1 MAPASR
7 GGGGR
12 RSAKADRAGARR
24 YPRSVRVNKVLRQ
37 VLAEALERLVAV
49 DERLSLLT
57 VTDVDSDPEFY
68 TATVLFASLTEE
80 QLAGLA
86 DARVRLQAEI
96 GRQVRLKRTPLLS
109 FAADPAVASGNRIE
123 EILRD
128 LDRSGGLGD
137 RNGESSPT
145 ESGDSDSAG
154 PMPS

>member
-1 MAPASR
+1 MASSSR

-12 RSAKADRAGARR
+12 RSTKADRAGARR

-57 VTDVDSDPEFY
+57 VTDVDSDPEFH

-137 RNGESSPT
+137 RHDESSP
-145 ESGDSDSAG
+145 SDFGDPDSAG
-154 PMPS
+154 PIPS